1 MEIAGARIWIT
12 GASSGI
18 GAALARELADRG
30 ARVAISARSADQL
43 AEVAGNRM
51 TVVPVDVTDR
61 AATVA
66 AGQMVREALGGL
78 DVAVLNAGTWSQFH
92 VEPWDSQLFADHL
105 QVNLM
110 GAVHT
115 LEAVVPQMLAEGRG
129 RIVGMASVAG
139 YRGLPGSEAYG
150 ASKAALLNLL
160 EALRG
165 SLAPRGVVVQILA
178 PGFVRTRMTDRNR
191 FPMPFKVEPTEAA
204 RSIADGIARDKAE
217 IVFPLPMMV
226 AMKVARLVPVRA
238 WTALTAALARRG
250 LTKDPTAPTTR
261 KLAAGPCSGAEKR
274 GAGRQRSRP
283 VSPGGRRRRR

>member
-30 ARVAISARSADQL
+30 ARVAISARNADAL
-43 AEVAGNRM
+43 AEVAGDRM
-51 TVVPVDVTDR
+51 VVVPLDVTDR
-61 AATVA
+61 AAAVA
-66 AGQMVREALGGL
+66 AGQAVREALGGL

-92 VEPWDSQLFADHL
+92 VEPWHSQAFADHL

-115 LEAVVPQMLAEGRG
+115 MEAVVPQMLADGRG

-165 SLAPRGVVVQILA
+165 SLGPRGVVVQTLS
-178 PGFVRTRMTDRNR
+178 PGFVRTAMTDRNR
-191 FPMPFKVEPTEAA
+191 FPMPFMVEPAA
-204 RSIADGIARDKAE
+204 AAATIADGIARDKAE
-217 IVFPLPMMV
+217 IVFPLPMML
-226 AMKVARLVPVRA
+226 AMKVARLVPTRA
-238 WTALTAALARRG
+238 WTATTAALARRG
-250 LTKDPTAPTTR
+250 LHG
-261 KLAAGPCSGAEKR
+261 GPSRRADR
-274 GAGRQRSRP
+274 G
-283 VSPGGRRRRR
+283 